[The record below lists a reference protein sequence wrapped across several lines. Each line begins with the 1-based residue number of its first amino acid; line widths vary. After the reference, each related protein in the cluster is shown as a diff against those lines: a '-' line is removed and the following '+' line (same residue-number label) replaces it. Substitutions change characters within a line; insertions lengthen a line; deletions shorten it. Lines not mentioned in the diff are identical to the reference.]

1 MMAQVTLT
9 RAFLLTIG
17 LLSFVIFGPA
27 QNTQKPVKEIPRNGP
42 CDAARTQSELN
53 QCFDEE
59 SRKADAHLSSIYSN
73 LVKQLQ
79 GPAVQKLEAAE
90 RAWTQYRDLHCDAAR
105 YEYEGGSMSP
115 MVFAQCMATTTK
127 HRIDEINAAYGSSEQ
142 P

>member
-1 MMAQVTLT
+1 MAQVTITKALP
-9 RAFLLTIG
+9 LTIG
-17 LLSFVIFGPA
+17 LLSFVIFGPP
-27 QNTQKPVKEIPRNGP
+27 QNTDRRAKEIPRNGP

-53 QCFDEE
+53 QCFHEE
-59 SRKADAHLSSIYSN
+59 SRKADAQLNSIYSN

-90 RAWTQYRDLHCDAAR
+90 RAWTQYRDLHYDAAR

-127 HRIDEINAAYGSSEQ
+127 HRVDDIKAA
-142 P
+142 